1 MTDRNA
7 DIVTVP
13 TPTWKFEWNLNTL
26 VSLIG
31 FIGIFFAWGATWNQV
46 QSEMRAN
53 SAAIERLDKRLTA
66 AEVALRTPD
75 TQEIRIAAVEKQAS
89 EAAVSMR
96 SLESTLNTLGSDI
109 RVVREILQRIEGD
122 GPSLPAR

>member
-1 MTDRNA
+1 M
-7 DIVTVP
+7 VTVP

-66 AEVALRTPD
+66 AEVALRTLD
-75 TQEIRIAAVEKQAS
+75 TQEIRIAGVEKQAS

-122 GPSLPAR
+122 RPPPTSIR

>member
-1 MTDRNA
+1 M
-7 DIVTVP
+7 VTVP

-66 AEVALRTPD
+66 AEVALRTLD

-122 GPSLPAR
+122 RPPPTSIR

>member
-1 MTDRNA
+1 MTSKETDM
-7 DIVTVP
+7 VTVP

-66 AEVALRTPD
+66 AEVALRTLD

-122 GPSLPAR
+122 RPPSSIR

>member
-1 MTDRNA
+1 MDM
-7 DIVTVP
+7 VTVP

-66 AEVALRTPD
+66 AEVALRTLD
-75 TQEIRIAAVEKQAS
+75 TQEIRIAGVEKQAS

-122 GPSLPAR
+122 RPPPTSIR

>member
-1 MTDRNA
+1 M
-7 DIVTVP
+7 VTVP

-53 SAAIERLDKRLTA
+53 SRGDRAARQAAHRGRDRTANAGHSGNPDCHRREAGERGCPIDALAGKH
-66 AEVALRTPD
+66 AEHSGFRYPGGAG
-75 TQEIRIAAVEKQAS
+75 
-89 EAAVSMR
+89 
-96 SLESTLNTLGSDI
+96 N
-109 RVVREILQRIEGD
+109 
-122 GPSLPAR
+122 PAEDRR

>member
-7 DIVTVP
+7 DMVTVP

-66 AEVALRTPD
+66 AEVALRTLD

-109 RVVREILQRIEGD
+109 RVVREILQRIEGER
-122 GPSLPAR
+122 PSFPPR

>member
-53 SAAIERLDKRLTA
+53 SAAIERLDKRLSA
-66 AEVALRTPD
+66 AEVALRTLD

-109 RVVREILQRIEGD
+109 RVVREILQRIEGE
-122 GPSLPAR
+122 GVSAR